1 MEGGMKK
8 GREGRGTEERRK
20 AKRGREEAMQ
30 AGSNG
35 KYWKREGDMG
45 RRGLA

>member
-20 AKRGREEAMQ
+20 GGREEAMQ

-35 KYWKREGDMG
+35 KYWKREGDVG